1 MKNLTSL
8 LVVLA
13 GLSSAAAQA
22 QTKFQ
27 TQTGTISFFSSTP
40 LEDISAKSTQ
50 ARAVVDAAAGHVA
63 FTVPI
68 RSFVFPHGL
77 MQDHFNEN
85 YMESDKYPRATF
97 AGAVL
102 GWNAATL
109 AAAGPH
115 PVQVEG
121 NLTIH
126 GVTRR
131 VKVPGTLEQ
140 QNGRLLLNAKFPVM
154 PADYGIEVPSLIREH
169 IAKTV
174 DVTVAAVC
182 AAAP

>member
-1 MKNLTSL
+1 MKTFCL
-8 LVVLA
+8 LIGLA
-13 GLSSAAAQA
+13 GLSGAAAQA

-40 LEDISAKSTQ
+40 LEDISARSTQ
-50 ARAVVDAAAGHVA
+50 ARAVVDAATGHVA

-68 RSFVFPHGL
+68 RSFTFRHGL

-85 YMESDKYPRATF
+85 YMDSDKYPRATF
-97 AGAVL
+97 AGAL
-102 GWNAATL
+102 LSWDAATL
-109 AAAGPH
+109 TAAGPH

-140 QNGRLLLNAKFPVM
+140 QNGHLLLNAKFTIM
-154 PADYGIEVPSLIREH
+154 PADYGIEVPGLVRDH

-182 AAAP
+182 AAP